1 LALNTTGGE
10 MKKGTN
16 APAPTAAPRK
26 SPGGAAKPKGGDVRF
41 GAAPMGVKGNT
52 KKTK

>member
-1 LALNTTGGE
+1 

-26 SPGGAAKPKGGDVRF
+26 SAGGAKKPAGGRVDF
-41 GAAPMGVKGNT
+41 GMAPMGVKGNM

>member
-1 LALNTTGGE
+1 

-16 APAPTAAPRK
+16 APAPMATGRK
-26 SPGGAAKPKGGDVRF
+26 SPGGASKPAGGRVDF
-41 GAAPMGVKGNT
+41 GMTPAGVKGNT